1 MRPDSWHL
9 TEDVDEFLAEAG
21 DFLRS
26 RPAPHSVVLTVTEKL
41 RTRGVDPHG
50 GVQTPALGRLEQAG
64 EGDATFYRLPFRG
77 QGVSTSLQNI
87 SPISSTPPKPTATS
101 SPSTWGGRGPL
112 GRVSSRD
119 QAVRVRSLIQI
130 MEAGR

>member
-26 RPAPHSVVLTVTEKL
+26 RPALHSVVLTVTEKL

-64 EGDATFYRLPFRG
+64 EGDATIYRLPFRG

-87 SPISSTPPKPTATS
+87 SPVSSTPPSQRPPHRLRPGA
-101 SPSTWGGRGPL
+101 GAGP
-112 GRVSSRD
+112 
-119 QAVRVRSLIQI
+119 
-130 MEAGR
+130 